1 MLVNSST
8 SAKEGKTNTS
18 MKTRTF
24 CQTHHWKVTT
34 ICTATLETK
43 DKLCFSQINLSIYQY
58 IYLLISTLKIF
69 AFEDISLVTYTMF
82 LEKTEMAGMLLAQ
95 QELCLECLHTSKR
108 KYNFT
113 QKFKVNT
120 TKAQSHPCAT
130 AS

>member
-1 MLVNSST
+1 
-8 SAKEGKTNTS
+8 

-24 CQTHHWKVTT
+24 YQTHHWKVTT
-34 ICTATLETK
+34 ICTATLETE
-43 DKLCFSQINLSIYQY
+43 DKLCFSQIKLSIYQY
-58 IYLLISTLKIF
+58 IYPQISTFKIF

-82 LEKTEMAGMLLAQ
+82 LEKTEIAGMLLAQ

-113 QKFKVNT
+113 QKIKVNT
-120 TKAQSHPCAT
+120 TQAQNHRCAT